1 MTGDIEELLLDGLFL
16 SSNQIKRRQGIMGGN
31 RYIEKDIYNKIVL
44 EARELYG
51 RL

>member
-1 MTGDIEELLLDGLFL
+1 MPNEDLKSTVR
-16 SSNQIKRRQGIMGGN
+16 NQIKRRQGIMGGN
-31 RYIEKDIYNKIVL
+31 RYIENDIYNKILL